1 MISGKVSELVVTA
14 ATCAALMAAAWG
26 ADDPGA
32 RALQQHQLQRQQQQE
47 ALQLR
52 MQQQQRGVQSP
63 PADPRQKQA
72 QDKLREDQQIRQQ
85 QLHYQQA
92 IEPAAA
98 QPSDDE
104 GTRSAKAERVRLE
117 AQRQGQRQIRQ
128 SDWELQQE
136 ALTRDEPGAVV
147 PVPPRQLKIPAGAHP

>member
-1 MISGKVSELVVTA
+1 MIIGKGSGLLATA
-14 ATCAALMAAAWG
+14 AGCAALITSVWG

-32 RALQQHQLQRQQQQE
+32 RALEQHQLQRQQQQE

-52 MQQQQRGVQSP
+52 MQQQQRAVQST

-72 QDKLREDQQIRQQ
+72 QEKLRADQQLQQQ
-85 QLHYQQA
+85 QLHYRQA

-98 QPSDDE
+98 QPSDDQ
-104 GTRSAKAERVRLE
+104 GARRAKAERDRLE

-128 SDWELQQE
+128 SDWDLQQE
-136 ALTRDEPGAVV
+136 VGARNEPGAAV
-147 PVPPRQLKIPAGAHP
+147 PVPPRQLKIPAGTDR